1 MGHSGTKKASCTK
14 SLRDGFRAHELGMQN
29 EKGAKTDAME
39 AAHLTYSAVRHTIL
53 QWQPCAKALFS
64 YGFDSAGGQK

>member
-1 MGHSGTKKASCTK
+1 MAGRS
-14 SLRDGFRAHELGMQN
+14 GMQN

-39 AAHLTYSAVRHTIL
+39 AAHLPYSAVRHTIL

-64 YGFDSAGGQK
+64 YGCDSAGGQK